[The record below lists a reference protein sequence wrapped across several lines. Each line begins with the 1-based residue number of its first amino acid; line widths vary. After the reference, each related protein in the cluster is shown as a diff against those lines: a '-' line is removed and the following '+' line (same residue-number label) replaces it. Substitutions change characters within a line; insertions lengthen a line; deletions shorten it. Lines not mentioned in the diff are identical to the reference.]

1 MIALRPATLADA
13 DSITALTA
21 ELGYP
26 GDPAATRQRLQQ
38 LLPARHELVLVAEH
52 AGVLIGWLHAQTRI
66 ALESGLQAE
75 IIGLVVSATH
85 RRTGA
90 GRALVR
96 AAEEWAVARG
106 TPVLVVRSN
115 VLREES
121 HRFYLSLGFTHA
133 KTQAVYRKPGTV
145 PAA

>member
-13 DSITALTA
+13 AAIAALTA

-26 GDPAATRQRLQQ
+26 GDIAATRHRLEQ
-38 LLPARHELVLVAEH
+38 LLPVPHELVLVAEQ
-52 AGVLIGWLHAQTRI
+52 AAVVIGWLHAHTSV

-75 IIGLVVSATH
+75 IIGLVVSADH

-90 GRALVR
+90 GRTLVR
-96 AAEEWAVARG
+96 AAEAWAIARG
-106 TPVLVVRSN
+106 APVVVVRSN

-133 KTQAVYRKPGTV
+133 KTQAVYRKPGTA